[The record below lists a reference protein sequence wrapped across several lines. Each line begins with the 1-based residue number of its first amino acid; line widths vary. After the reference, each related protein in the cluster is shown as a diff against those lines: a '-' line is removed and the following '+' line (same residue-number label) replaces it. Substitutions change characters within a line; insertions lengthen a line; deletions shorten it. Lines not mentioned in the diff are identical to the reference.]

1 MNQLFQNIEGRGEGR
16 DYGKKKFSSN
26 IKYKIILIKT
36 KKMDLARHGSDCDKQ
51 LLPTLLLGLLD
62 QPEDRETEKVHALE
76 HLRHLIKFLT
86 LLLSFQSDTYCN
98 EY

>member
-36 KKMDLARHGSDCDKQ
+36 KKMDLARHGSECDKQ

-62 QPEDRETEKVHALE
+62 QPEDRETEKSSCSGTLE
-76 HLRHLIKFLT
+76 TFDKISNSTSQFPV
-86 LLLSFQSDTYCN
+86 
-98 EY
+98 